1 MIGIVGIPNMRQP
14 KMSESFFSFSFY
26 NNEGRHIAVEY
37 KNSTVEELVEK
48 FDRFLKF
55 AGIEYT
61 GELQIVD
68 NSWDSFFK
76 DKENYTWYEEDGYT
90 HQEIT
95 SQVKS
100 WFDSYPQSNGD
111 KEENFDLKDCF
122 EVQDK
127 LSLESGRWSK

>member
-1 MIGIVGIPNMRQP
+1 
-14 KMSESFFSFSFY
+14 MSESFFSFSYY

-68 NSWDSFFK
+68 NSWEKFFAEEK
-76 DKENYTWYEEDGYT
+76 SIWYEDEDDEEYSK
-90 HQEIT
+90 EYCS

-100 WFDSYPQSNGD
+100 WFDSYPKSNGD